1 MELAEDRSRLAIS
14 PPPLMTGLPSAKLRC
29 YHRKLT
35 STGKRCTMTSLDRV
49 LDEAMALPLNQQEM
63 LIQILHRR
71 ILDRRREEIAR
82 DAEIS
87 LAEFRS
93 GKLNPQRR
101 SRN

>member
-1 MELAEDRSRLAIS
+1 
-14 PPPLMTGLPSAKLRC
+14 
-29 YHRKLT
+29 
-35 STGKRCTMTSLDRV
+35 MTSLDRV

-93 GKLNPQRR
+93 GKLNPQ
-101 SRN
+101 SAKEAIAELNAFLETDDLDADD